1 MTQPQPRRR
10 PRTPEEI
17 CKSKKRY
24 VDEAAAEV
32 MLVKYRLLNK
42 GKKRGKGKNIWENH
56 SYYCSI
62 CNGWHLT
69 SQPLKVITQEFLD
82 NQYKR

>member
-1 MTQPQPRRR
+1 MTRPQPRRR
-10 PRTPEEI
+10 RTPEEI
-17 CKSKKRY
+17 CRSKKRY
-24 VDEAAAEV
+24 VDEASAEV
-32 MLVKYRLLNK
+32 MLVKYRVLNK
-42 GKKRGKGKNIWENH
+42 GKSRAKGRNVWENH